1 MSQTKQSVLIT
12 GCSTGIGLDSA
23 ITLSKLGYHVLAT
36 ARKQT
41 DVDKL
46 IALGLSAH
54 LLDLADESSID
65 AAFSWAMEQT
75 GNRLYALFNNG
86 AYGQAGAL
94 EDLPS
99 HALKEQFSINVFGW
113 HYLTRLV
120 LPVMRKQGNGRII
133 QNSSVLGLV
142 AMPYRGAY
150 NASKFAIEGYTDTLR
165 LELRGS
171 GIQVSLIEPGPIDTK
186 FRANALIKLNE
197 YVDIE
202 SSLHRDNYKDHI
214 ERLSSEGP
222 NGKFTLPA
230 SAVTKKVIHALS
242 SQKSKARYYVT
253 KPTYIMAFFK
263 RILPFT
269 WLDSIL
275 AKG

>member
-1 MSQTKQSVLIT
+1 MSQNKSILIT

-23 ITLSKLGYHVLAT
+23 ITLSKLNYDVYAT
-36 ARKQT
+36 ARNPT
-41 DVDKL
+41 DVEKL
-46 IALGLSAH
+46 KALGLKAH
-54 LLDLADESSID
+54 VLDLADETSIT
-65 AAFSWAMEQT
+65 AAFHWVMEQT
-75 GNRLYALFNNG
+75 QGKLYALFNNG

-99 HALKEQFSINVFGW
+99 SAFKEQFNINVFGW

-120 LPVMRKQGNGRII
+120 LPVMREQNEGRII

-142 AMPYRGAY
+142 VMPYRGAY

-171 GIQVSLIEPGPIDTK
+171 GIQVSLIEPGPIDTQ

-197 YVDIE
+197 HIDLE
-202 SSLHRDNYKDHI
+202 NSLHRNNYKDHI
-214 ERLSSEGP
+214 ERLSLEGP
-222 NGKFTLPA
+222 SGKFTLPA
-230 SAVTKKVIHALS
+230 SAVTEKVIHALS
-242 SQKSKARYYVT
+242 NKKAKARYYVT

-263 RILPFT
+263 RVLPVS
-269 WLDSIL
+269 WLDGIL

>member
-1 MSQTKQSVLIT
+1 MTQNLSVLIT
-12 GCSTGIGLDSA
+12 GCSTGIGLNAA
-23 ITLSKLGYHVLAT
+23 ITLSELGYQVFAT

-41 DVDKL
+41 DVDHL
-46 IALGLSAH
+46 NTLGLNAH
-54 LLDLADESSID
+54 LLDLADEPSID
-65 AAFSWAMEQT
+65 AAFNWVLKQT
-75 GNRLYALFNNG
+75 GGSLYALFNNG

-99 HALKEQFSINVFGW
+99 QALKEQFQINVFGW

-120 LPVMRKQGNGRII
+120 IPVMRQQGFGRII

-165 LELRGS
+165 LELTGS
-171 GIQVSLIEPGPIDTK
+171 GIQVSLIEPGPIDTQ
-186 FRANALIKLNE
+186 FRANALAKTLEFIDVKNS
-197 YVDIE
+197 V
-202 SSLHRDNYKDHI
+202 HKDNYKVQID
-214 ERLSSEGP
+214 RLSKEGP
-222 NGKFTLPA
+222 SNKFTLPA

-242 SQKSKARYYVT
+242 SKKAKTRYYVT
-253 KPTYIMAFFK
+253 QPTYIMAFFK

-269 WLDSIL
+269 WLDKIL
-275 AKG
+275 IKG